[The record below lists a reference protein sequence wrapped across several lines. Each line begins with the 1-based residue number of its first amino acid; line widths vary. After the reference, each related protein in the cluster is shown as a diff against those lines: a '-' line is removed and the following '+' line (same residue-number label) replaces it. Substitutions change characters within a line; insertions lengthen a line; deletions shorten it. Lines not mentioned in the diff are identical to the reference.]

1 MAIASSIHSDK
12 DYSKTARAYLDQAV
26 SISNRNGKTK
36 PGISNED
43 RRWSTAAMKDD
54 SLTERLLDSDDTEA
68 SLHRSTSTD
77 ALDETERA

>member
-1 MAIASSIHSDK
+1 
-12 DYSKTARAYLDQAV
+12 
-26 SISNRNGKTK
+26 
-36 PGISNED
+36 
-43 RRWSTAAMKDD
+43 MKDD